1 MLQWHTHAYIRSPYV
16 SVRVLLFFDMGSL
29 SSETRSIY
37 HTSRSPTWMGKVR
50 SPTFISCVCCSI
62 SCLVRVLPKNSR
74 PRVSRNC
81 PRISSKMEFAPSC
94 FYEFLGVERSCSCK
108 VALAKAY
115 RRKSLQVHPD
125 KQGGSEAVF
134 QHLTKVF
141 RVLSDE
147 ELRRIYDAYGEA
159 AADQHIRN
167 SEITMELDELAFEEP
182 EEEDEEEDYIPN
194 GYAFREMEVG
204 EAMVRGGT
212 VKMDMTSG
220 RNLVLE
226 KLEGVPEES
235 YRHWMEIREII
246 LKHDWEVVKGA
257 LLSFTFNREGDRD
270 VFEAHFTNEEGD
282 AVFRFE
288 IVEHN
293 LFRNDW
299 DGRYAKL
306 YKRPWDDCYVLQLVE
321 ELWVGHR
328 RKRGAEDH
336 APCEKRPRL
345 SFADAA

>member
-1 MLQWHTHAYIRSPYV
+1 MLFDCIFDVRFAQDPP
-16 SVRVLLFFDMGSL
+16 SVHR
-29 SSETRSIY
+29 
-37 HTSRSPTWMGKVR
+37 K
-50 SPTFISCVCCSI
+50 
-62 SCLVRVLPKNSR
+62 
-74 PRVSRNC
+74 
-81 PRISSKMEFAPSC
+81 PRISSKMDFAPSC
-94 FYEFLGVERSCSCK
+94 FYEFLGVERGCSCT
-108 VALAKAY
+108 VAITKAY

-125 KQGGSEAVF
+125 KQGGSEVVF
-134 QHLTKVF
+134 QHLSKVF

-147 ELRRIYDAYGEA
+147 ELRRIYDAYGELA
-159 AADQHIRN
+159 VDQHERN
-167 SEITMELDELAFEEP
+167 SETTMELDELAFEEP
-182 EEEDEEEDYIPN
+182 DHEEDEEEQEYMPN
-194 GYAFREMEVG
+194 GYAWREMENG
-204 EAMVRGGT
+204 EHMVRGST
-212 VKMDMTSG
+212 VRMAMDSG

-270 VFEAHFTNEEGD
+270 VFEARFTNEEGD

-336 APCEKRPRL
+336 APCEKRPKL

>member
-1 MLQWHTHAYIRSPYV
+1 M
-16 SVRVLLFFDMGSL
+16 
-29 SSETRSIY
+29 
-37 HTSRSPTWMGKVR
+37 
-50 SPTFISCVCCSI
+50 
-62 SCLVRVLPKNSR
+62 
-74 PRVSRNC
+74 
-81 PRISSKMEFAPSC
+81 
-94 FYEFLGVERSCSCK
+94 
-108 VALAKAY
+108 
-115 RRKSLQVHPD
+115 
-125 KQGGSEAVF
+125 F

-246 LKHDWEVVKGA
+246 LKYDWEVVNGA
-257 LLSFTFNREGDRD
+257 FLSFTFNEGDRD
-270 VFEAHFTNEEGD
+270 VFEARFANEEGD

-288 IVEHN
+288 IVERN

-299 DGRYAKL
+299 DGRCAKL
-306 YKRPWDDCYVLQLVE
+306 YKRPWDDRYVLQLLD
-321 ELWVGHR
+321 ELWVAHR
-328 RKRGAEDH
+328 RKRAAENQL
-336 APCEKRPRL
+336 P
-345 SFADAA
+345 DANPSRQGRHH